1 MSKGLE
7 SAAVQKIVPVIILVS
22 GIRLCTES
30 GCRKCNEDTLREVRF
45 SVSKKDWPVYI
56 FLLWTQQKTTFSAIT
71 AFVQLGVEAC
81 IGHEVA
87 RLQNIKF
94 MASQSETDETRLFL
108 LSWSWKEDEWEWESR
123 NKGTVTH
130 SSAVGLLRPE
140 LDTSDLSC
148 ASKATRGSSESRE
161 RLQGQRTHLK
171 QAALIAALWRWYAG
185 CVCFQ
190 TQPWKVTFQVDL
202 QPKAP
207 GDCKC
212 QGTCMRRNALK
223 GEEQGCVWA
232 WLLTQTNWG
241 WIVYNKKKKG
251 TMLPDSVIIKA

>member
-45 SVSKKDWPVYI
+45 SVSKKHWPVYI

-81 IGHEVA
+81 IGHEVP

-148 ASKATRGSSESRE
+148 ASKATHGSSESWE
-161 RLQGQRTHLK
+161 RLQGQRTHLNRW
-171 QAALIAALWRWYAG
+171 LWLRLDGVDMRVASVSKRNREKFHFRWICSQKPRG
-185 CVCFQ
+185 IVNV
-190 TQPWKVTFQVDL
+190 KVLVW
-202 QPKAP
+202 
-207 GDCKC
+207 G
-212 QGTCMRRNALK
+212 GT
-223 GEEQGCVWA
+223 
-232 WLLTQTNWG
+232 
-241 WIVYNKKKKG
+241 
-251 TMLPDSVIIKA
+251 P